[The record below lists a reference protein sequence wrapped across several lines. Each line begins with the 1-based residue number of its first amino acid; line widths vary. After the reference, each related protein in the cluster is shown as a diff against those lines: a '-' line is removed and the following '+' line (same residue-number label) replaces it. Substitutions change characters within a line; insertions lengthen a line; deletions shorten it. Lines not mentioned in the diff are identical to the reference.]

1 MATYS
6 TASKQLLDNYA
17 CISTLEPTD
26 IQVGDNV
33 VVGSLGAPFN
43 GTFTVLKCPQYKYT
57 GVDSET
63 GEWTFDATIAIPN
76 QLLYACTGD
85 DVEFAAIYTGTVAF
99 TPTCSWITAANL
111 ITYLG
116 VSITNPSDDYTLITQ
131 AVSAGNQFCSRRRA
145 EAGYNDSLSTS
156 PSGDV
161 TLGTLMYSAALWRSR
176 GSLENVFASIDGMG
190 TAPQQSLTPIVK
202 QLLGIDRPA
211 VA

>member
-1 MATYS
+1 MATYA

-26 IQVGDNV
+26 IQVGDSV
-33 VVGSLGAPFN
+33 VVGSLGAPFD
-43 GTFTVLKCPQYKYT
+43 GTFTVLSCPQYKYT
-57 GVDSET
+57 GVDSKLANGHLT
-63 GEWTFDATIAIPN
+63 QTQPIPN
-76 QLLYACTGD
+76 QVLFACTGA
-85 DVEFAAIYTGTVAF
+85 DVEFVAIYTGTVAF
-99 TPTCSWITAANL
+99 TPTCTWITAANL
-111 ITYLG
+111 VTYLG

-131 AVSAGNQFCSRRRA
+131 SVSAANQFCSRRRA
-145 EAGYNDSLSTS
+145 EAGYNDNLTTS

-161 TLGTLMYSAALWRSR
+161 TLGTLMYGAALWRSR
-176 GSLENVFASIDGMG
+176 GSLENVFASFDNMG

>member
-1 MATYS
+1 MATYA

-26 IQVGDNV
+26 IQVGDSV
-33 VVGSLGAPFN
+33 VVSGLGAPFD
-43 GTFTVLKCPQYKYT
+43 GTFTVLACPQYRFV

-63 GEWTFDATIAIPN
+63 GEFNYDVNVAVPN
-76 QLLYACTGD
+76 QILFACTGD
-85 DVEFAAIYTGTVAF
+85 DVEFVAIYTGTVAF
-99 TPTCSWITAANL
+99 TPTCTWITTANL
-111 ITYLG
+111 VTYLG
-116 VSITNPSDDYTLITQ
+116 VSISDPSDDFTLITQ

-145 EAGYNDSLSTS
+145 EAGYNDSLSVS

-161 TLGTLMYSAALWRSR
+161 TLGTLMYAAALWRSR
-176 GSLENVFASIDGMG
+176 GSLENVFASFEGMG
-190 TAPQQSLTPIVK
+190 SAPQQSLTPIVK

>member
-1 MATYS
+1 MATYL

-26 IQVGDNV
+26 IQVGDSV
-33 VVGSLGAPFN
+33 VVGSLSAPFN

-57 GVDSET
+57 GVDSTT
-63 GEWTFDATIAIPN
+63 GEWFFDETIAVPN
-76 QLLYACTGD
+76 QLLFACTGD
-85 DVEFAAIYTGTVAF
+85 NVDFTAIYTGTVAF
-99 TPTCSWITAANL
+99 TPTCTWITAANL

-131 AVSAGNQFCSRRRA
+131 SVSAANQFCSRRRA
-145 EAGYNDSLSTS
+145 EAGYNDNLTTS

-161 TLGTLMYSAALWRSR
+161 TLGTLMYGAALWRSR
-176 GSLENVFASIDGMG
+176 GSLENVFASFDNMG

>member
-1 MATYS
+1 MATYA

-26 IQVGDNV
+26 IQVGDSV
-33 VVGSLGAPFN
+33 VVGGLGAPFD
-43 GTFTVLKCPQYKYT
+43 GTFTVLACPQYRFV

-63 GEWTFDATIAIPN
+63 GEFNYDVNVAVPN
-76 QLLYACTGD
+76 QILFACTGD
-85 DVEFAAIYTGTVAF
+85 DVEFVVDFDGTVAF
-99 TPTCSWITAANL
+99 TPTCTWITTANL
-111 ITYLG
+111 VTYLG
-116 VSITNPSDDYTLITQ
+116 VSISDPSDDFTLITQ

-145 EAGYNDSLSTS
+145 EAGYNDSLSVS

-161 TLGTLMYSAALWRSR
+161 TLGTLMYAAALWRSR
-176 GSLENVFASIDGMG
+176 GSLENVFASFEGMG
-190 TAPQQSLTPIVK
+190 SAPQQSLTPIVK

>member
-1 MATYS
+1 MATYA

-26 IQVGDNV
+26 IQVGDTV
-33 VVGSLGAPFN
+33 VVGALGAPFD
-43 GTFTVLKCPQYKYT
+43 GTFTVLACPQYRFV

-63 GEWTFDATIAIPN
+63 GEFNYDVNVAVPN
-76 QLLYACTGD
+76 QILFACTGD
-85 DVEFAAIYTGTVAF
+85 DVEFVAIYTGTVAF
-99 TPTCSWITAANL
+99 TPTCTWITTANL
-111 ITYLG
+111 VTYLG
-116 VSITNPSDDYTLITQ
+116 VSISDPSDDFTLITQ

-145 EAGYNDSLSTS
+145 EAGYNDSLSVS

-161 TLGTLMYSAALWRSR
+161 TLGTLMYAAALWRSR
-176 GSLENVFASIDGMG
+176 GSLENVFASFEGMG
-190 TAPQQSLTPIVK
+190 SAPQQSLTPIVK

>member
-1 MATYS
+1 MATYA

-26 IQVGDNV
+26 IQVGDSV
-33 VVGSLGAPFN
+33 VVGALGAPFN
-43 GTFTVLKCPQYKYT
+43 GTYTVLACPQYLFV
-57 GVDSET
+57 GADAET
-63 GEWTFDATIAIPN
+63 GQFLYNVNVAIPN
-76 QLLYACTGD
+76 QILFACTGA
-85 DVEFAAIYTGTVAF
+85 DVEFVAIYTGTVSF
-99 TPTCSWITAANL
+99 TPTCTWVTAAQL
-111 ITYLG
+111 VTYLG

-131 AVSAGNQFCSRRRA
+131 SVSAGNQFCSRRRA

-176 GSLENVFASIDGMG
+176 GSLENVFASFDNMG

>member
-1 MATYS
+1 MATYL
-6 TASKQLLDNYA
+6 TASKQLLGNYA
-17 CISTLEPTD
+17 CISTLEPTE
-26 IQVGDNV
+26 IQVGDSIT
-33 VVGSLGAPFN
+33 VGSLGAPFD

-57 GVDSET
+57 GIDSET

-85 DVEFAAIYTGTVAF
+85 DVEFAAIYTGQISF
-99 TPTCSWITAANL
+99 TPTCTWITAANL
-111 ITYLG
+111 VTYLG

-131 AVSAGNQFCSRRRA
+131 SVSAANQFCSRRRA
-145 EAGYNDSLSTS
+145 EAGYNDNLTTS

-161 TLGTLMYSAALWRSR
+161 TLGTLMYGAALWRSR
-176 GSLENVFASIDGMG
+176 GSLENVFASFDNMG